1 MNQLDVL
8 IICAHPDDAEISV
21 GGCIL
26 KWVKEGKKVGIV
38 DLTMGERGSRG
49 SGELRLEEA
58 KEASKRLDISIRE
71 NLQMPD
77 CFFEHNEANKLQVI
91 DIIRKYRPTIV
102 LTNALSDRHPDH
114 ARAAKL
120 VADASFYS
128 GLAKIETSFN
138 SWRPKACYH
147 FNQDYYNE
155 PDFVIDITDFIDE
168 KIQVLHAFK
177 SQFYD
182 PASVEPETPISGSD
196 FFDFIRARARDFGRP
211 AGYKYAEGFMRSRTF
226 GVKDLFNLD

>member
-26 KWVKEGKKVGIV
+26 KWVKEGKRVGIV

-49 SGELRLEEA
+49 NGELRLVEA
-58 KEASKRLDISIRE
+58 DEASKRMGIQVRE
-71 NLQMPD
+71 NLRMPD
-77 CFFEHNEANKLQVI
+77 CFFEPNEENKLKII
-91 DIIRKYRPTIV
+91 DVIRKYQPKII

-120 VADASFYS
+120 VADACFYA
-128 GLAKIETSFN
+128 GLPKIETNYSA
-138 SWRPKACYH
+138 WRPQAFYH
-147 FNQDYYNE
+147 FNQDYYNQ
-155 PDFVIDITDFIDE
+155 PDFVIDITEFMDE
-168 KIQVLHAFK
+168 KIEILHAYK

-182 PASVEPETPISGSD
+182 PSSAEPETPISGSD
-196 FFDFIRARARDFGRP
+196 FFEFIRARARDFGRP
-211 AGYKYAEGFMRSRTF
+211 AGYQFAEGFILARPAGVQNLF
-226 GVKDLFNLD
+226 GLD